1 MRLFRPQCLGCRN
14 NNFGN
19 IKKAS
24 FYWLGQEKSALDP
37 KFCVFRNYKYGI
49 RALYKLLCT
58 YISKYH
64 LDTPSGIIRRYA
76 PPSENATVS
85 YMRFVNDRVSFG
97 NINTDGLSI
106 LQLMSAICMYES
118 MVEIS
123 PAEIADIL
131 IEFGLW
137 KQKVT

>member
-19 IKKAS
+19 IKAAN
-24 FYWLGQEKSALDP
+24 FRWLGQEKTASDS
-37 KFCVFRNYKYGI
+37 KFCVFKDYKYGI

-64 LDTPSGIIRRYA
+64 LDTTAGIIRRYA
-76 PPSENATVS
+76 SPSENATVA
-85 YMRFVNDRVSFG
+85 YMRFVDDHVSFDHV
-97 NINTDGLSI
+97 NTDGLSI

-123 PAEIADIL
+123 PSEIADIL

-137 KQKVT
+137 TVKVS